1 MFVFFSRLLKY
12 FGVRKENK
20 INNPVEKILTAD
32 KFSQLEKIIGFPIKN
47 KSYYIQALMHRSF
60 LEELESGD
68 ISNERM
74 EFLGDSVLSLT
85 AAEYLF
91 EAFPNEDEGFLTK
104 TRAKLVNR
112 SALSDAAESIGLAKF
127 ILINQNLSNSF
138 SKASKTVL
146 SDAFE
151 AIVGAIYLDNDI
163 CVARKFIRN
172 VLIEP
177 LIKEGEYLKDEN
189 YKSQLLEYAQAGAEV
204 GLIGHQTGNPDLVK
218 GLDRFERSDLV
229 HGAAHPGMGLPPLL
243 LTGDRVFRLV
253 GEHVLHPEGEALC
266 EGVAVFQR
274 FRKMVGRIDEIHLLR
289 GPHQVDEVE
298 QVSRFGAERG
308 SDQHLVFTEVG
319 VEQVKAL
326 HGAKRGKRLVEEIHG
341 WNAALIGLGFANPQ
355 LQGGRKMVVHG
366 NEVVVRLQ

>member
-1 MFVFFSRLLKY
+1 LSDFFSRFLKY
-12 FGVRKENK
+12 FDIRGKNK
-20 INNPVEKILTAD
+20 TSNPIEKILTAD

-74 EFLGDSVLSLT
+74 EFLGDSVLSLI

-91 EAFPNEDEGFLTK
+91 EAFPDEDEGFLTK

-112 SALSDAAESIGLAKF
+112 FALSDAAESIGLANF

-163 CVARKFIRN
+163 CVARKFIHH

-189 YKSQLLEYAQAGAEV
+189 YKSQLLEYAQANKLETPTYIVIKEEGPQHDRIFTIKVTIGKDKSGIGTGKNKKTAE
-204 GLIGHQTGNPDLVK
+204 Q
-218 GLDRFERSDLV
+218 
-229 HGAAHPGMGLPPLL
+229 
-243 LTGDRVFRLV
+243 
-253 GEHVLHPEGEALC
+253 
-266 EGVAVFQR
+266 
-274 FRKMVGRIDEIHLLR
+274 
-289 GPHQVDEVE
+289 
-298 QVSRFGAERG
+298 
-308 SDQHLVFTEVG
+308 
-319 VEQVKAL
+319 
-326 HGAKRGKRLVEEIHG
+326 
-341 WNAALIGLGFANPQ
+341 NAAKSAFEQILKYQ
-355 LQGGRKMVVHG
+355 SQ
-366 NEVVVRLQ
+366 